1 MNLER
6 LRKRVR
12 QYLDQ
17 VGSAGD
23 AGGALETRSWRRAAM
38 RPWALVR
45 AGALEGA
52 SSAGP
57 LRPAGRGALGAGL
70 GDPEPGPASS
80 AHASY

>member
-1 MNLER
+1 MVLNLPSQQIFAGWAAGRGERAGPGPAAMNLER

-23 AGGALETRSWRRAAM
+23 AGGAVETRSWRRAAM

-45 AGALEGA
+45 AGALEI
-52 SSAGP
+52 
-57 LRPAGRGALGAGL
+57 GR
-70 GDPEPGPASS
+70 
-80 AHASY
+80 AHV